1 MKAYMQE
8 VLEHLVTP
16 ERKEL
21 LLDVINTLEVLNFEA
36 ALDEIQQV
44 CEMQSSGMSDTAM
57 LLARINDV
65 IFYAHKEALRVHRV
79 VMDERA
85 DLKHTQAVLKTL
97 SEFDSFIIPEQID
110 LILGGA
116 FSNEEMLGHLVPMF
130 NRIRYEEIVDHI
142 LEVDPILIERIRE
155 VIAPSIATRG
165 ATDIPPAPV
174 SRIRLINRLV
184 AKFGK
189 PNFSMMF
196 DLADS
201 GMRVGASFEDMYA
214 MAVEGLDR
222 LEPTQVPTEL
232 FGMIA
237 FSDVALDQIRI
248 KLIETID
255 DIEPDG
261 REATNLKRQC
271 EPLIAALEEFKDEVA

>member
-1 MKAYMQE
+1 MQE

-21 LLDVINTLEVLNFEA
+21 LLDVISTLEVLNFEV
-36 ALDEIQQV
+36 ALDELQQV
-44 CEMQSSGMSDTAM
+44 CEMQSGLSDTTM
-57 LLARINDV
+57 LLSRINDV
-65 IFYAHKEALRVHRV
+65 LFYAHREALKVHRIK
-79 VMDERA
+79 MDERA
-85 DLKHTQAVLKTL
+85 ELQHTQAVLKTV

-110 LILGGA
+110 LVLSGS
-116 FSNEEMLGHLVPMF
+116 FSNEEMIGHLVPMF
-130 NRIRYEEIVDHI
+130 NRMKFDEIIDHI
-142 LEVDPILIERIRE
+142 LEVDDVLIERIKE

-165 ATDIPPAPV
+165 AMETPPVPV

-184 AKFGK
+184 GKFGK

-222 LEPTQVPTEL
+222 LEPSQIPTEL
-232 FGMIA
+232 FGLVA
-237 FSDVALDQIRI
+237 FSDIPVDQIRT
-248 KLIETID
+248 KLTETID
-255 DIEPDG
+255 DIETDMT
-261 REATNLKRQC
+261 EASKLKRMC
-271 EPLIAALEEFKDEVA
+271 EPLFVALEEFNNEVA